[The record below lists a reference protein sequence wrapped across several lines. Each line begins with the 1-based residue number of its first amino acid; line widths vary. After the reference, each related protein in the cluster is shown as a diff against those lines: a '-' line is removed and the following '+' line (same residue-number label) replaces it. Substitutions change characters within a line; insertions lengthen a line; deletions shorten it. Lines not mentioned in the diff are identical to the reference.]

1 MMGSSF
7 FTPLSWND
15 SGFILTGVL
24 NTVYISVVAITI
36 GTLLGLAV
44 GFVRAEANK
53 FTNTLLGGVLDI
65 LRSVPLIIQLILFST
80 YIGAIGHPLD
90 PFVTG
95 SIVLS
100 LYTMAFMSEVFRG
113 GFESVHQSMIIAG
126 RSLGMSYWQTV
137 AYIRLPIGLRAV
149 FPSWLGVALSVIKDS
164 ALVSVIGY
172 MELLRTS
179 EQLISRTQQP
189 LEILIGVGLFYF
201 IVSYP
206 LSLYGKYIERKMAI

>member
-1 MMGSSF
+1 MGMSL

-24 NTVYISVVAITI
+24 NTVYISLVAITI
-36 GTLLGLAV
+36 GTVLGLAI
-44 GFVRAEANK
+44 GFLRAESNRV
-53 FTNTLLGGVLDI
+53 TNTLLGAVLDI

-80 YIGAIGHPLD
+80 YIGAMGHPLN
-90 PFVTG
+90 PFAAG

-100 LYTMAFMSEVFRG
+100 LYTMAFMGEVFRG
-113 GFESVHQSMIIAG
+113 GFESVPHSMVVAG

-137 AYIRLPIGLRAV
+137 LYIRLPIGMRAV

-189 LEILIGVGLFYF
+189 LEILLGVGLFYF
-201 IVSYP
+201 IISYP
-206 LSLYGKYIERKMAI
+206 LSLYGKYVERKMAI

>member
-1 MMGSSF
+1 MGMSF

-15 SGFILTGVL
+15 TGFILTGVL
-24 NTVYISVVAITI
+24 NTIYISLVAIGI
-36 GTLLGLAV
+36 GTLLGLIV
-44 GFVRAEANK
+44 GFLRAEANK
-53 FTNTLLGGVLDI
+53 LTNTLLGGVLDI

-80 YIGAIGHPLD
+80 YIGAMGHPLK
-90 PFVTG
+90 PFLAG
-95 SIVLS
+95 SIVLC

-113 GFESVHQSMIIAG
+113 GFESVEQSMIIAG

-137 AYIRLPIGLRAV
+137 IYIRLPIGMRAV

-189 LEILIGVGLFYF
+189 LEILIGVGIFYF
-201 IVSYP
+201 IISYP
-206 LSLYGKYIERKMAI
+206 LSLYGKYVERKMAI

>member
-1 MMGSSF
+1 MGMSF

-15 SGFILTGVL
+15 SGFILTGIL
-24 NTVYISVVAITI
+24 NTVYISVVAVLI
-36 GTLLGLAV
+36 GTILGLVV
-44 GFVRAEANK
+44 GFLRAEANK
-53 FTNTLLGGVLDI
+53 ITNTLLGGILDI

-80 YIGAIGHPLD
+80 YIGAMGHPLN

-113 GFESVHQSMIIAG
+113 GFESVSQSMVVAG

-137 AYIRLPIGLRAV
+137 VHIRLPIGMRAV

-189 LEILIGVGLFYF
+189 LEILVGVGIFYF
-201 IVSYP
+201 IISYP
-206 LSLYGKYIERKMAI
+206 LSLYGKYVERKMAI

>member
-1 MMGSSF
+1 MGMSF

-15 SGFILTGVL
+15 AGFILTGVW
-24 NTVYISVVAITI
+24 NTVIISLLAISA
-36 GTLLGLAV
+36 GSLLGLIV
-44 GFVRAEANK
+44 GFVRAESSRVV
-53 FTNTLLGGVLDI
+53 NTLLGGVLDV

-80 YIGAIGHPLD
+80 YVGAIGHPLD
-90 PFVTG
+90 PFAAG
-95 SIVLS
+95 SIVLT

-113 GFESVHQSMIIAG
+113 GFESVHRSMQVAA

-137 AYIRLPIGLRAV
+137 RHIRFPIGLRAV

-189 LEILIGVGLFYF
+189 LEILIGVGIFYF
-201 IVSYP
+201 FISYP
-206 LSLYGKYIERKMAI
+206 LSLYGRYVERKMTL

>member
-1 MMGSSF
+1 MSL

-15 SGFILTGVL
+15 TGFILTGVW
-24 NTVYISVVAITI
+24 NTVIISVVAITI
-36 GTLLGLAV
+36 GTMLGLV
-44 GFVRAEANK
+44 MGFIRAESNK
-53 FTNTLLGGVLDI
+53 YVNMALGSVLDI

-80 YIGAIGHPLD
+80 FVGAMGHPIS
-90 PFVTG
+90 PFAAG

-100 LYTMAFMSEVFRG
+100 LYTMAFMSEVFRS
-113 GFESVHQSMIIAG
+113 GFESVPRSMHVAA
-126 RSLGMSYWQTV
+126 RSLGLTAWQTIY
-137 AYIRLPIGLRAV
+137 YIRFPISLRAV

-189 LEILIGVGLFYF
+189 LAILIGIGIFYF
-201 IVSYP
+201 LISYP
-206 LSLYGKYIERKMAI
+206 LSMFGKRIERKMAT